1 MNGLMLAFAY
11 RLPYHVMRVAAA
23 AGLRV
28 HVLGAGRARALGA
41 SRCCRSYRETR
52 SGGDPEILLAE
63 IGELIDRRRIDI
75 VLPSDDVSTRMLTA
89 LADRLP
95 VRCVP
100 LPDLETFDLLN
111 DKWRFTR
118 YCLANGIRAPEG
130 WLFDNV
136 ARLRAAL
143 TGDEIAPPITVKP
156 INRSGGVGVR
166 HIVEPGEL
174 AMLDAI
180 DYRPILVQRYIRGA
194 SVSITLLC
202 DQGRVIAHV
211 AQQRD
216 ATRFCVLANEDL
228 LDNAARL
235 AARTGYHGI
244 ANFDAVLSAE
254 DGRAYLVECNPRFW
268 YSIYLVMIAGLNFV
282 ELALAPPAALDVP
295 ATLSSGEIRL
305 SLRQT
310 LARPWRPSRLDK
322 AHAAYC
328 LSDPVVFGL
337 QRAKLYDDG
346 MVAVPAEPTAA
357 PAAVRRPA
365 TV

>member
-1 MNGLMLAFAY
+1 MLAFAST
-11 RLPYHVMRVAAA
+11 LPYHVMRVATA

-28 HVLGAGRARALGA
+28 HVLGGGPARALGA

-52 SGGDPEILLAE
+52 SGGDIEILRAE
-63 IGELIDRRRIDI
+63 IGELIARRRIDV
-75 VLPSDDVSTRMLTA
+75 VLPSDDVSTRMLAA
-89 LADRLP
+89 LAGRLP

-100 LPDLETFDLLN
+100 LPDLAVFDLLN

-118 YCLANGIRAPEG
+118 YCLANGVRAPEV

-136 ARLRAAL
+136 AGLRAAL
-143 TGDEIAPPITVKP
+143 ANGEITVPITVKP
-156 INRSGGVGVR
+156 TNRSGGVGVR
-166 HIVEPGEL
+166 HIVETGEL
-174 AMLDAI
+174 ALLDTI
-180 DYRPILVQRYIRGA
+180 DYRPILAQRHIGGE

-202 DQGRVIAHV
+202 DQGRVMAHV

-216 ATRFCVLANEDL
+216 AVRFCVIANDDL

-235 AARTGYHGI
+235 AALTGYYGV

-282 ELALAPPAALDVP
+282 ELALAPPGALDAPV
-295 ATLSSGEIRL
+295 TLSSGEIRL

-310 LARPWRPSRLDK
+310 LAKPWQGSRLDK

-337 QRAKLYDDG
+337 QRAKLYDDS
-346 MVAVPAEPTAA
+346 MVAVPAESTAA
-357 PAAVRRPA
+357 PATARRPVTA
-365 TV
+365 